1 MDGMIIVLDAMA
13 RSVANT
19 ASTPVPG
26 TYLA

>member
-1 MDGMIIVLDAMA
+1 MDGTIIVLDAMA

-19 ASTPVPG
+19 ASAPVPG

>member
-19 ASTPVPG
+19 ASAPDPG